1 MQTADII
8 RLISLAAIWGGSFIF
23 MRIAS
28 PILGP
33 VITADL
39 RVLIGALV
47 LIAYFAIA
55 KVPFPLRQHWK
66 LLLLFGGIG
75 TALPFL
81 CFSFAALHI
90 PAGYSAVLNGTTPF
104 FGAFFAMLWGGEKLT
119 VRKVCGLLLGM
130 AGVALVVELVKFDF
144 TINSILALAAG
155 SLAAACYG
163 LTNVLIRK
171 YGSHIPS
178 MTMAAGVLL
187 FASLW
192 LAPLV
197 PFNPVRADI
206 TLAAAGSLLALG
218 AICSGLAFL
227 LYFKLLAN
235 VGVTKA
241 LTVTQLVTV
250 FGLLWGLLFFREP
263 INMFNVLGAALIIVG
278 TTLVVRPPKTKQLE
292 AKVAAG

>member
-23 MRIAS
+23 MRIAA
-28 PILGP
+28 PVFGP

-39 RVLIGALV
+39 RVFIGAVV
-47 LIAYFAIA
+47 LILYFAIA
-55 KVPFPLRQHWK
+55 KIEFPWRKHWK
-66 LLLLFGGIG
+66 LLLLLGGVG
-75 TALPFL
+75 TAVPFL

-104 FGAFFAMLWGGEKLT
+104 FGAFFAMLWAGEKLT
-119 VRKVCGLLLGM
+119 LRKVFGLLLGM
-130 AGVALVVELVKFDF
+130 VGVALVVELVKFDF
-144 TINSILALAAG
+144 TLNAILAIAAG

-163 LTNVLIRK
+163 LVGVLIRK
-171 YGSHIPS
+171 FGSQIPS
-178 MTMAAGVLL
+178 QTLAAGMLL
-187 FASLW
+187 FASFC
-192 LAPLV
+192 LAPLI
-197 PFNPVRADI
+197 PFNPVRAEI
-206 TLAAAGSLLALG
+206 TLAAGLSLLALG

-250 FGLLWGLLFFREP
+250 FGLLWGVLFFKEP
-263 INMFNVLGAALIIVG
+263 INVFNVIGAVLIIVG
-278 TTLVVRPPKTKQLE
+278 TTLVVRPPKQKAAE
-292 AKVAAG
+292 VKVATS